1 MRKFFLVVLLLL
13 SVLSAISFSQNV
25 SISFFQ
31 ESLSQALS
39 DLAAQENITI
49 LTDSTVGGFI
59 TLNLDNVDI
68 SEALDLM
75 LLPGGY
81 SWKEIKPNVYFVGTA
96 NPNSTSF
103 LYLATSTSYQLKY
116 ISSKTLLDLLPDV
129 MKPYVFTS
137 TNSPNLVLVG
147 APDNVKSAIISLI
160 KKVDLPKNEVVVQ
173 MNIIEVDE
181 SLLRKWGMDLQYSN
195 PSNSSSSTTFNV
207 LDRAINMV
215 YTVSDLSILSNI
227 RAEEASGAVKILAN
241 PKLRITNGNTGS
253 ADVSTTRKYS
263 YVNTDGKKVLA
274 NVNVGVKIRLTP
286 TVSASGDVSL
296 NMSETVSGAMET
308 SNPVPNTMT
317 NTLSTVFNMRV
328 GNTVAV
334 GGVDF
339 STYEKSLAKVPVLGD
354 IPIAGYLFTQSKMKK
369 VRKEIVVII
378 TCESVGGE

>member
-1 MRKFFLVVLLLL
+1 MRKNFFILVLLILTV
-13 SVLSAISFSQNV
+13 SFAFSQKV

-68 SEALDLM
+68 SDALDLI

-96 NPNSTSF
+96 NPSSTSF
-103 LYLATSTSYQLKY
+103 LYLASSTSYRLKY
-116 ISSKTLLDLLPDV
+116 TSSKTLLDLLPDV

-137 TNSPNLVLVG
+137 TDSPSLVLIG

-160 KKVDLPKNEVVVQ
+160 KKVDIPKNEVVVQ
-173 MNIIEVDE
+173 MNVIEVDE
-181 SLLRKWGMDLQYSN
+181 SLLKKWGMDLQYSN

-241 PKLRITNGNTGS
+241 PKIRVESGKTGNV
-253 ADVSTTRKYS
+253 DVSTTRKYS

-274 NVNVGVKIRLTP
+274 NVNVGIKISLIP
-286 TVSASGDVSL
+286 TISASGDVSL
-296 NMSETVSGAMET
+296 NMSESVSGAMET
-308 SNPVPNTMT
+308 SNPVPDTMT
-317 NTLSTVFNMRV
+317 NTLSTVFNTKV
-328 GNTVAV
+328 GDTVAV
-334 GGVDF
+334 GGVNF

-354 IPIAGYLFTQSKMKK
+354 IPIVGYLFTQSKMKK
-369 VRKEIVVII
+369 VRKEIVVIV
-378 TCESVGGE
+378 TCESVGGK